1 MAGDRIEGC
10 YQLILSRHSVLIGMR
25 CPLRVFRIL
34 DPYLCG
40 LINNRGEKSTLIQSG
55 MKCNRV
61 HLGKNS
67 IYSVSGSSR
76 DSYPLWGWSTF
87 SENGYRRRDWN
98 ALGDIF
104 RKYDRCVV
112 VRLNMGD
119 E

>member
-25 CPLRVFRIL
+25 YPLRVFMIL
-34 DPYLCG
+34 DLYLCG